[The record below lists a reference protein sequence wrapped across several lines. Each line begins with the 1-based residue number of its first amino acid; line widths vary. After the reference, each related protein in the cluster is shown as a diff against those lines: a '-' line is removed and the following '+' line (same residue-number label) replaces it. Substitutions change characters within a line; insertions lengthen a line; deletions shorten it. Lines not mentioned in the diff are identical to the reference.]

1 MHSASPSNMWVV
13 VDLNTQGLGRVFQID
28 LFNPVRTACKWKL
41 YAALVMAVWSKSA
54 YYQLTLTP

>member
-28 LFNPVRTACKWKL
+28 LFNPVRTACK
-41 YAALVMAVWSKSA
+41 
-54 YYQLTLTP
+54 